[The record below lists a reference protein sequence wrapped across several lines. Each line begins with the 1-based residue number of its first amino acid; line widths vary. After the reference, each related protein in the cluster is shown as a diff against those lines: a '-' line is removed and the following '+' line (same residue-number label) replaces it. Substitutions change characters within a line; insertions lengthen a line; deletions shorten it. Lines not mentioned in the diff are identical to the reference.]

1 MGKWRQ
7 ILGYVERRI
16 NARRRKVS
24 LFNFNN
30 LSNRFYIFDIFQL
43 IYRFTWSNGEIYIGE
58 WMHGKMC
65 GKGQKVQI
73 DGSMLDGLFNSGKLH
88 GWGNKTFI
96 EGDHFEGLFEN
107 DSRHG
112 YGEYSWFDGSRYC
125 GLWSR
130 DDAHGVGT
138 MVRGHYAGDRFD
150 SIGLKIGN
158 SQPINIFRLS
168 TEE

>member
-1 MGKWRQ
+1 M
-7 ILGYVERRI
+7 ERRI
-16 NARRRKVS
+16 DARSWKVYLNKIIYQFNCT
-24 LFNFNN
+24 LFND
-30 LSNRFYIFDIFQL
+30 SGL
-43 IYRFTWSNGEIYIGE
+43 IYRFTWSNGEIYNGE
-58 WMHGKMC
+58 WMHGKMS

-73 DGSMLDGLFNSGKLH
+73 DGSMLDGTFNCGKLH

-96 EGDHFEGLFEN
+96 EGDQFEGLFEN

-138 MVRGHYAGDRFD
+138 MVRGQYACAGNKFD
-150 SIGLKIGN
+150 SMAKTVAV
-158 SQPINIFRLS
+158 LS
-168 TEE
+168 L